1 MWWIRIN
8 QELIKDIKLEGM
20 QIIKVNQLNTCS
32 KINGTMKSSRG
43 TASRNLLYVGFKEF
57 ILLRCTAS
65 KS

>member
-32 KINGTMKSSRG
+32 KINGTMKFFQG
-43 TASRNLLYVGFKEF
+43 N
-57 ILLRCTAS
+57 C
-65 KS
+65 